1 MPNCSSICISD
12 NSFSKKKWHMSKKM
26 NQENI
31 KIGNVMIFFN
41 YYWCGIISRYKF
53 FLKTN
58 KLLAVCIMSMEK
70 KTPEVRTLS
79 NVRNSK
85 GGSKV
90 QPEGL
95 IILIQWLAH
104 SGVSS
109 DLYCDLLTSN
119 LRFVI
124 PFSPEI
130 ELWSAYI

>member
-1 MPNCSSICISD
+1 
-12 NSFSKKKWHMSKKM
+12 
-26 NQENI
+26 
-31 KIGNVMIFFN
+31 
-41 YYWCGIISRYKF
+41 
-53 FLKTN
+53 
-58 KLLAVCIMSMEK
+58 MSMEK

-130 ELWSAYI
+130 EL